1 MCDELAALLTNP
13 EQRAPHRGFLS
24 FGICLIWR
32 PGSRILKQNEG
43 EIRELRIANWFGM
56 RDTENSL
63 GEDGIER
70 KCGWGRWD
78 WKNPLGT
85 LWTTFCKISSLR
97 KRRHLTIPP
106 LVSSVLGETSAVFTL
121 FHFVSASG
129 CKRLEKTSNLI

>member
-32 PGSRILKQNEG
+32 PGSRILKQSEG
-43 EIRELRIANWFGM
+43 EIRNWELRIDSGCGIPKIAW
-56 RDTENSL
+56 D
-63 GEDGIER
+63 DGIER
-70 KCGWGRWD
+70 KFGWGRWD

-97 KRRHLTIPP
+97 KRRHLTTPP
-106 LVSSVLGETSAVFTL
+106 LASSVRGETSAVFTL
-121 FHFVSASG
+121 FHYVSASG